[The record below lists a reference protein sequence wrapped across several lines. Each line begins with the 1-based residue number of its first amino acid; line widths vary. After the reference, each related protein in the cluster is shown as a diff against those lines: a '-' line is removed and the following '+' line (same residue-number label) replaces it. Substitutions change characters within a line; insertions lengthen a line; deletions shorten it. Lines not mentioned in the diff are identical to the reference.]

1 MGPLTSFRIWLLVAL
16 ERVKLGTRTPQGQ
29 NLWWDQRQRL
39 SLLFWCCDK
48 GKGNLFWLIGWGY
61 NSSWWRRLGTWRE
74 AAGHMAFTVRRE
86 RWMPGF
92 SSLLSIQSQNPDDG
106 IVLASFRVGLPAIT
120 RNYFIEICSHGD
132 SKIRSKKLT
141 IGYIITKT
149 FGRSWSWA
157 GVFSTFW
164 KGYLN
169 TSG

>member
-1 MGPLTSFRIWLLVAL
+1 
-16 ERVKLGTRTPQGQ
+16 
-29 NLWWDQRQRL
+29 
-39 SLLFWCCDK
+39 
-48 GKGNLFWLIGWGY
+48 
-61 NSSWWRRLGTWRE
+61 
-74 AAGHMAFTVRRE
+74 MAFTVRRE